1 MKHSINKIFT
11 NLGIY
16 LLFILLIAT
25 IGILLVAEQNLSIKK
40 IDNLN
45 NQKKII
51 STLIKLQRDD
61 LELALIQFN
70 GKSTQLLFETE
81 KLQNLYQYDFTQQYL
96 FGNAKEYN
104 ADLTKL
110 TLLTKAFNN
119 SADEYYIEYTKEKK
133 SIEAEIANKKNLL
146 DAYNTINTH
155 INEMMLSDIR
165 YGNEKFYFFEKIAIF
180 SFLVIL
186 IFSLWFRNRLGHIY
200 KDILFLYSVEKKGK
214 QGYDI
219 FSEEVDAISLRM
231 KRKIVSTDNP
241 AMIDQVTGINNNK
254 GLITSY
260 SDKKG
265 MKDSNFTSVTVLEI
279 DDFSKSNRAFSQE
292 LTQAILKK
300 VAFTIS
306 LHEQATDVIARTDY
320 NQFTIILSRVSKEQS
335 YKDIDILR
343 QSISEL
349 KFNVPNKGSTNITV
363 SGGFIIKPNN
373 THLEET
379 IKNAKEILE
388 FAQNNGRNKISQTRD
403 IAQSQL

>member
-25 IGILLVAEQNLSIKK
+25 IGALLVVEQNLSVKK

-51 STLIKLQRDD
+51 STLMKLQKDD

-81 KLQNLYQYDFTQQYL
+81 KLQHLYSYYFTQQYL
-96 FGNAKEYN
+96 FSNTEEYN
-104 ADLTKL
+104 SDLDKL
-110 TLLTKAFNN
+110 TLLTKVFNN
-119 SADEYYIEYTKEKK
+119 KADEYYIEYTEDKESIETEVVNKK
-133 SIEAEIANKKNLL
+133 SLL
-146 DAYNTINTH
+146 DAYNVINSH
-155 INEMMLSDIR
+155 IDGMMLKDIK
-165 YGNEKFYFFEKIAIF
+165 YTNEKFYFIQNIVIF
-180 SFLVIL
+180 SFFVVLF
-186 IFSLWFRNRLGHIY
+186 FSLWFRNRLNRIY

-214 QGYDI
+214 QGYEI

-231 KRKIVSTDNP
+231 KRKIVTTDNP
-241 AMIDQVTGINNNK
+241 AMIDQVTGIYNNK
-254 GLITSY
+254 GLTSSY

-265 MKDSNFTSVTVLEI
+265 MKDSNFTSLTVLEI

-292 LTQAILKK
+292 LTQTILKK

-306 LHEQATDVIARTDY
+306 LHEQVTDVIARTDY
-320 NQFTIILSRVSKEQS
+320 NQFTIILSRASKEQS
-335 YKDIDILR
+335 FKDVDILR
-343 QSISEL
+343 QSVSEL

-363 SGGFIIKPNN
+363 SGGFIIKLNN
-373 THLEET
+373 THLEEA
-379 IKNAKEILE
+379 IKNAKEVLT
-388 FAQNNGRNKISQTRD
+388 FSQKNGRNKISQTRD
-403 IAQSQL
+403 VVQSEL